1 MVHVISPQNLSQ
13 ENWTI
18 SDYEFNKKSIP
29 NMTNNMIET
38 ILNQSKPHDIL
49 ILILFIQLA
58 FQLKG
63 FQTDISWANVIG
75 SLKLQFKVGCVFPM
89 VIWSEFRMGQYRD
102 DDHREDTPHFNWR
115 EIVIPPASIWKL
127 ICHQNVPSAT
137 RVSARRFFGHN
148 IPWDRVRSLVFLQ
161 LM

>member
-1 MVHVISPQNLSQ
+1 MMVHVISPQNLSQ

-38 ILNQSKPHDIL
+38 ILKQSKPHDIL

-75 SLKLQFKVGCVFPM
+75 
-89 VIWSEFRMGQYRD
+89 YR
-102 DDHREDTPHFNWR
+102 P
-115 EIVIPPASIWKL
+115 
-127 ICHQNVPSAT
+127 
-137 RVSARRFFGHN
+137 
-148 IPWDRVRSLVFLQ
+148 
-161 LM
+161 

>member
-1 MVHVISPQNLSQ
+1 MMVHVISPQNLSQ

-58 FQLKG
+58 FQLKD

-75 SLKLQFKVGCVFPM
+75 
-89 VIWSEFRMGQYRD
+89 YR
-102 DDHREDTPHFNWR
+102 P
-115 EIVIPPASIWKL
+115 
-127 ICHQNVPSAT
+127 
-137 RVSARRFFGHN
+137 
-148 IPWDRVRSLVFLQ
+148 
-161 LM
+161 

>member
-1 MVHVISPQNLSQ
+1 MMVHVISPQNLSQ

-38 ILNQSKPHDIL
+38 ILKQSKPHDIL

-75 SLKLQFKVGCVFPM
+75 CRP
-89 VIWSEFRMGQYRD
+89 
-102 DDHREDTPHFNWR
+102 
-115 EIVIPPASIWKL
+115 
-127 ICHQNVPSAT
+127 
-137 RVSARRFFGHN
+137 
-148 IPWDRVRSLVFLQ
+148 
-161 LM
+161 

>member
-1 MVHVISPQNLSQ
+1 MIGQFSHMMVHVISPQNLSQ

-75 SLKLQFKVGCVFPM
+75 
-89 VIWSEFRMGQYRD
+89 
-102 DDHREDTPHFNWR
+102 
-115 EIVIPPASIWKL
+115 
-127 ICHQNVPSAT
+127 CHP
-137 RVSARRFFGHN
+137 
-148 IPWDRVRSLVFLQ
+148 
-161 LM
+161 

>member
-1 MVHVISPQNLSQ
+1 MMVHVISPQNLSQ

-75 SLKLQFKVGCVFPM
+75 
-89 VIWSEFRMGQYRD
+89 YR
-102 DDHREDTPHFNWR
+102 P
-115 EIVIPPASIWKL
+115 
-127 ICHQNVPSAT
+127 
-137 RVSARRFFGHN
+137 
-148 IPWDRVRSLVFLQ
+148 
-161 LM
+161 